1 MTLYD
6 SLGNSHNAELYFQK
20 SADNTW
26 NWMMTM
32 SGTDLSGAGI
42 TSDDF
47 FVVAEGEMTFTEA
60 GLLDTLTTTERIDY
74 STGALTTLAQP
85 EQGAVILFDFAGG
98 GQPGQSIDFN
108 FGAPAQVFDSGSG
121 TFVPNPTQAGSGT
134 TQFALPSA
142 TLFQTQNG
150 FGSGVL
156 ESFSIDEQGVVK
168 GLFSNGQTLDLMQ
181 LALAKFASPDGLN
194 PVGQNL
200 FSQSAQSG
208 EAVVAAPRTGGL
220 GAIVS
225 NALEISNVDLAS
237 QFVELIRA
245 QQAFQA
251 NARIITTG
259 DDLLTEVVNL
269 RR

>member
-1 MTLYD
+1 
-6 SLGNSHNAELYFQK
+6 
-20 SADNTW
+20 
-26 NWMMTM
+26 
-32 SGTDLSGAGI
+32 
-42 TSDDF
+42 
-47 FVVAEGEMTFTEA
+47 
-60 GLLDTLTTTERIDY
+60 
-74 STGALTTLAQP
+74 
-85 EQGAVILFDFAGG
+85 
-98 GQPGQSIDFN
+98 
-108 FGAPAQVFDSGSG
+108 
-121 TFVPNPTQAGSGT
+121 
-134 TQFALPSA
+134 
-142 TLFQTQNG
+142 
-150 FGSGVL
+150 VL